1 MPITSNS
8 PEQLKSP
15 AAMKEHRA
23 RDAAQ
28 AMREH
33 ESNRAARL
41 ALTARL
47 RAVRLAKEAETANST
62 TKKAKSQ
69 AIKTKRTHR

>member
-1 MPITSNS
+1 MQINPNS
-8 PEQLKSP
+8 SQQPKSP
-15 AAMKEHRA
+15 AALKEHRA

-33 ESNRAARL
+33 ETNRAAHV

-47 RAVRLAKEAETANST
+47 RAIRLAKEAEINST
-62 TKKAKSQ
+62 AKNERSRSVVRP
-69 AIKTKRTHR
+69 AD